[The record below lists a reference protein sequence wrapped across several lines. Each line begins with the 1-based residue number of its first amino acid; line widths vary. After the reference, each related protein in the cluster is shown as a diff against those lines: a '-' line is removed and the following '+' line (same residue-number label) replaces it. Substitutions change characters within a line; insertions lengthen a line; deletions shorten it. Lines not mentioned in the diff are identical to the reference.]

1 MLDYTEKIE
10 HLYDIAQAQKQWQIW
25 NPRTTGMPLRSKEG
39 VPGEIF
45 EKRLELAAAENE
57 QRRGVL
63 FVGPIRQVWQAVS
76 YFLHT
81 I

>member
-1 MLDYTEKIE
+1 
-10 HLYDIAQAQKQWQIW
+10 
-25 NPRTTGMPLRSKEG
+25 MPLRSKEG